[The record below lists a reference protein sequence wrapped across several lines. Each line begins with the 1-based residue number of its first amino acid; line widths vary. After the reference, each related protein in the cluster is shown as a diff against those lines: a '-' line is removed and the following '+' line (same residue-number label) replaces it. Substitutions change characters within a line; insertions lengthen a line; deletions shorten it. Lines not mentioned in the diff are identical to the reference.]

1 VDRPSAAVGIWPV
14 EDSFVRGEFS
24 LRQLAHFV
32 AVAEEGTISAA
43 SGRLFM
49 SQSAISAS
57 ITELEHALGSDLCV
71 RRRAQGVSLTPMGKL
86 VLERAKSLLAE
97 AAELAYLVRGA
108 GTELVGPLVVGCF
121 VTLAPTV
128 LPKLL
133 TGFEEL
139 HPQVTVD
146 FIEGPQDQLR
156 EALLSG
162 EIDAAVLYDMGPLEE
177 LDRIVLYE
185 ARGYALFGEGH
196 PLADRETVTLEE
208 LAGDPLI
215 LFDQPP
221 STDYAMAC
229 FRARG
234 LVPNIR
240 HRTHAY
246 ELTRSIVA
254 RGLAYA
260 ILVQRPPNKLS
271 YEGLPILEKEVEPL
285 LPTCPVILAWPR
297 DRRISPRVRALAEL
311 ARRHYPAPRSSD

>member
-1 VDRPSAAVGIWPV
+1 MSGMD
-14 EDSFVRGEFS
+14 DSPARGELS

-43 SGRLFM
+43 AERLFM

-57 ITELEHALGSDLCV
+57 ITELERALGADLLV
-71 RRRAQGVSLTPMGKL
+71 RRRAQGVSLTPMGLL
-86 VLERAKSLLAE
+86 VLDRARRLLADG
-97 AAELAYLVRGA
+97 AELAYLARGD
-108 GTELVGPLVVGCF
+108 GTDLVGPLVVGCF

-128 LPKLL
+128 LPRLL
-133 TGFEEL
+133 AEFEEL
-139 HPQVTVD
+139 HPRVTVD
-146 FIEGPQDQLR
+146 FVEGPQDHLQ
-156 EALLSG
+156 EALLAG

-177 LDRIVLYE
+177 LDRIVLYM
-185 ARGYALFGEGH
+185 ARGYALFGERH

-208 LAGDPLI
+208 LADEPLI

-234 LVPNIR
+234 LVPNVR
-240 HRTHAY
+240 HRTHSH

-254 RGLAYA
+254 RGRSYA

-271 YEGLPILEKEVEPL
+271 YEGLPILEKEVEPP

-297 DRRISPRVRALAEL
+297 GRRPSPRVRALAEL
-311 ARRHYPAPRSSD
+311 ARRQYGVR

>member
-1 VDRPSAAVGIWPV
+1 M
-14 EDSFVRGEFS
+14 EDVLARGEFS

-32 AVAEEGTISAA
+32 AVAEEGSISAA

-57 ITELEHALGSDLCV
+57 VTELEHALGSDLCV

-97 AAELAYLVRGA
+97 AAELAYLVRGT

-133 TGFEEL
+133 TAFEEQ

-185 ARGYALFGEGH
+185 ARGYALFGESH

-221 STDYAMAC
+221 STDYAMSC

-260 ILVQRPPNKLS
+260 ILVQRPANKLS
-271 YEGLPILEKEVEPL
+271 YEGLPVLEKEVEPP

-297 DRRISPRVRALAEL
+297 DRRVSPRVRALAEL
-311 ARRHYPAPRSSD
+311 ARSHYPAPRQSG

>member
-1 VDRPSAAVGIWPV
+1 V
-14 EDSFVRGEFS
+14 
-24 LRQLAHFV
+24 
-32 AVAEEGTISAA
+32 
-43 SGRLFM
+43 
-49 SQSAISAS
+49 
-57 ITELEHALGSDLCV
+57 
-71 RRRAQGVSLTPMGKL
+71 
-86 VLERAKSLLAE
+86 
-97 AAELAYLVRGA
+97 
-108 GTELVGPLVVGCF
+108 
-121 VTLAPTV
+121 
-128 LPKLL
+128 
-133 TGFEEL
+133 L

-185 ARGYALFGEGH
+185 ARGYALFGESH

-208 LAGDPLI
+208 LAGEPLI

-254 RGLAYA
+254 RGLACA

-311 ARRHYPAPRSSD
+311 ARCHYPAPRSAD

>member
-1 VDRPSAAVGIWPV
+1 
-14 EDSFVRGEFS
+14 
-24 LRQLAHFV
+24 
-32 AVAEEGTISAA
+32 
-43 SGRLFM
+43 M

-57 ITELEHALGSDLCV
+57 ITELERALGIDLCV

-86 VLERAKSLLAE
+86 VLERARSLLAE
-97 AAELAYLVRGA
+97 AAELAYLMRGA

-133 TGFEEL
+133 TAFEEQ
-139 HPQVTVD
+139 HPRVTVD

-162 EIDAAVLYDMGPLEE
+162 EIDAAVLYDIGPLEE

-185 ARGYALFGEGH
+185 ARGYALFGESH

-208 LAGDPLI
+208 LAGEPLI

-234 LVPNIR
+234 LVPNVR

-297 DRRISPRVRALAEL
+297 DRRVSPRVRALAEL
-311 ARRHYPAPRSSD
+311 ARSHYPAPRQSG

>member
-1 VDRPSAAVGIWPV
+1 MKEVLA
-14 EDSFVRGEFS
+14 RGGFS
-24 LRQLAHFV
+24 LRQPAPFV
-32 AVAEEGTISAA
+32 AVAEEGSISAA

-57 ITELEHALGSDLCV
+57 VTELEHALGSDLCV

-97 AAELAYLVRGA
+97 AAELAYLVRGT

-133 TGFEEL
+133 TAFEEQ

-185 ARGYALFGEGH
+185 ARGYA
-196 PLADRETVTLEE
+196 
-208 LAGDPLI
+208 
-215 LFDQPP
+215 
-221 STDYAMAC
+221 MAC

-260 ILVQRPPNKLS
+260 ILVQRPANKLS
-271 YEGLPILEKEVEPL
+271 YEGLPILEKEVEPP

-311 ARRHYPAPRSSD
+311 ARCHYPAPRPSG

>member
-1 VDRPSAAVGIWPV
+1 MCDMD
-14 EDSFVRGEFS
+14 DSLARGELS

-43 SGRLFM
+43 AERLFM
-49 SQSAISAS
+49 SQSALSAS
-57 ITELEHALGSDLCV
+57 ITELERALSADLLV

-86 VLERAKSLLAE
+86 VLDRARDLLADG
-97 AAELAYLVRGA
+97 AELAYLVRGD
-108 GTELVGPLVVGCF
+108 GTALVGPLVIGCF

-133 TGFEEL
+133 AEFEAL
-139 HPQVTVD
+139 HPHVTMD

-156 EALLSG
+156 EALLAG
-162 EIDAAVLYDMGPLEE
+162 EIDAAVLYDMGPLDE
-177 LDRIVLYE
+177 LDRILLYV
-185 ARGYALFGEGH
+185 ARGYALFGETH
-196 PLADRETVTLEE
+196 PLAHRETVTLEE
-208 LAGDPLI
+208 LAGEPLI

-234 LVPNIR
+234 LVPKIR
-240 HRTHAY
+240 HRTHSH

-254 RGLAYA
+254 RGRSYA

-271 YEGLPILEKEVEPL
+271 YEGLPILEKEVEPP

-297 DRRISPRVRALAEL
+297 DRRPSPRVRALAEL
-311 ARRHYPAPRSSD
+311 ARRQYPGG